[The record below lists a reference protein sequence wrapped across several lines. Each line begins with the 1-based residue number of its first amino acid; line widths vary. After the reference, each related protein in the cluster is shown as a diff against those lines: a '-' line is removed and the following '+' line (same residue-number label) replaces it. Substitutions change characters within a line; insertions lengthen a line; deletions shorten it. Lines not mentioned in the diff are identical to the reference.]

1 MPKKVLIFCDPGIDD
16 TMALLLAFFIDEVE
30 IVGIVAD
37 YGNVPKKMAVE
48 NAHFFNNETKNRN
61 IKIFGGS
68 ERPLTGAPPAFFTD
82 VHGKQGLGPIIPKVN
97 ITNGEMENFFEVIP
111 LIEQYK
117 DELIIVSLGR
127 LTSLAILL
135 IMCKQLM
142 KQIKSYYV
150 MGGAFLHPGNVTPI
164 SEANFYGDPTAANI
178 VLQSTANMYIYPLN
192 VTQYSIITPEMA
204 EYIEVKGKAPLV
216 KPLFDHYYYG
226 YYKDTLPHL
235 KGSPFHDTIPI
246 LALLDNSMFTYHK
259 SPIVVMTESYAQG
272 ASIGEFR
279 SLGESKP
286 FIDWPSHQIAI
297 DFDYNRFFKHFM
309 SLMTGE
315 QF

>member
-1 MPKKVLIFCDPGIDD
+1 M
-16 TMALLLAFFIDEVE
+16 
-30 IVGIVAD
+30 
-37 YGNVPKKMAVE
+37 
-48 NAHFFNNETKNRN
+48 
-61 IKIFGGS
+61 
-68 ERPLTGAPPAFFTD
+68 
-82 VHGKQGLGPIIPKVN
+82 
-97 ITNGEMENFFEVIP
+97 TNGEMENFFEVIP

-127 LTSLAILL
+127 LTSLAILF

-178 VLQSTANMYIYPLN
+178 VLQSAANMYIYPLN
-192 VTQYSIITPEMA
+192 VTQYSVITPEMA
-204 EYIEVKGKAPLV
+204 EYIEAKGKVPLV

-226 YYKDTLPHL
+226 YYKNALPDL
-235 KGSPFHDTIPI
+235 KGSPFHDTMPI

-259 SPIVVMTESYAQG
+259 SPIVVMAESYAQG

-279 SLGESKP
+279 SLGKPKP
-286 FIDWPSHQIAI
+286 FMDWPSHQIAI